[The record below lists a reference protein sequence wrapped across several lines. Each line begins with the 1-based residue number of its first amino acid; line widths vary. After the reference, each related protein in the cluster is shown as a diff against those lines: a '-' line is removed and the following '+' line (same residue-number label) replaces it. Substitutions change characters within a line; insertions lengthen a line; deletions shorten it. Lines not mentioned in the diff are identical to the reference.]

1 MRIVSHKIRILAYTV
16 LVEWIMF
23 GGWYLISDNGMR
35 ALVRL
40 KRECAQIES
49 QTRAVQADVA
59 RLRRECDEWRTCPF
73 YVERYAR
80 EKLSMSYPGDEIL
93 LV

>member
-1 MRIVSHKIRILAYTV
+1 
-16 LVEWIMF
+16 MF
-23 GGWYLISDNGMR
+23 GGWYLISDNGAR

-49 QTRAVQADVA
+49 QTHALEADVA
-59 RLRRECDEWRTCPF
+59 HLRHECDEWRTCPF

-80 EKLSMSYPGDEIL
+80 EKLSMSFPGDEIL